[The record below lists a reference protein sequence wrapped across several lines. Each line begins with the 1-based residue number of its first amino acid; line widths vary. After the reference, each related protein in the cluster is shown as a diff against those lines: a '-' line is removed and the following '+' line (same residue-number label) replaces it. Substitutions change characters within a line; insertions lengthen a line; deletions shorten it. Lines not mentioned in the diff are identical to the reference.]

1 MAIKTIVVDNQG
13 ITSLIAELPLNSYTY
28 KIVNKSKAIGIQ
40 KTVKQVVGKPL
51 SNGNTDANSDGIT
64 DGYNDIPAEIQS
76 PYISDETIT
85 FYTMEGDFNANNLDD
100 EHKITATPAGSANI
114 YITYTTT
121 NLGSKFVKLS
131 GSSPFNL
138 KNSSGQYLYDNG
150 SAVVAE
156 TNSDTN
162 NASYVT
168 NTVQLWY
175 FYGNDPYDMQ
185 IRNANSNKY
194 LTTSSSAPARSDDTV
209 SFMLISQSDGADA
222 SHKTITL
229 KNLAN
234 SETITLG
241 VNTVVLPIS
250 YTLIDRKGVVIEA
263 GISYDDTEGFEL
275 PDAWKSP
282 VVDYHYWNA
291 DAFVGTDGTPTVPFV
306 FKNDPVPTEITSATQ
321 VTSNNII
328 YVTYTLK
335 SDNTID
341 LDGRNSLNVTNKVNK
356 TYRLRFLE
364 GVSFNQ
370 EKSDAVMP
378 DPKTKA
384 IYPYSNGDA
393 ALYVYG
399 QKQWDD
405 QLASGAST
413 RTRWLWII
421 EPANNPSSAADLDP
435 YHIKISSYQTQ
446 TSYKIDDNNTRN
458 FHSYLRT
465 YKPDDYSAIVTGV
478 TNDNPL
484 AHGGGKADPA
494 VTNLQPGSEYML
506 LGTSLS
512 SLKLVTVDKISDG
525 STTERRTINSFE
537 QYWKNNPTV
546 QGKLTTK
553 VTAEG
558 REITLSTAQ
567 KTEIAAIEGTES
579 LKWHSYNTWANSQPW
594 VNNGDAAPG
603 KAATTS
609 KKFLNEEHVFQTISM
624 GSGAF
629 TLEET
634 EIKPMLILLDQH
646 GWEIV
651 RLPLPSGPS
660 DPNRAAR
667 YADIHKYSSPM
678 VARYHFW
685 KTGSK
690 VPGYHKYKVSDYA
703 TVSATDDTE
712 YTADELGRADLNN
725 STPNLPNYETQAKVD
740 GKERDW
746 YVTYDVK
753 PEYASTYAG
762 AATKDA
768 TSAAPFLVKQGGVYA
783 KVGDNNT
790 LTTDS
795 EPASIEDVPT
805 TMQWYLRP
813 NFDIDEEM
821 GYIYAGNPGAEE
833 EAKSKEDTELD
844 YFDHTREDAVSTWS
858 NGFDPYNVQIQSV
871 SNTARYFTANT
882 EHSAVTSSWTGTSSS
897 LSLQNLGTKQSNIE
911 GLDNVKMNI
920 TNATFM
926 VVDDGNGNMR
936 LMPRFDNTKVM
947 QSFTT
952 LATQAAAA
960 PANDNG
966 TANQSLFLT
975 LVPKVVTSSS
985 QINAMGGYYMLASN
999 FTASGSIGTKDAPFK
1014 GIIEGQIDHSFSVSA
1029 PFIAYAEDAI
1039 IRNVIIESS
1048 SVSSGND
1055 DGHAGAIVA
1064 TALGDTRIYNC
1075 GVNGGSVSGTN
1086 HVGGIVGHLDGNA
1099 RVINC
1104 YSYATIAGGSDVG
1117 GIVGYNNVATT
1128 AAMIDEGNG
1137 TMVMNCMFYG
1147 DITGGTTVSP
1157 VYGGNNIN
1165 NLNSGG
1171 LNTFNYYAY
1180 DVLTKEITTG
1190 KYNCALGVE
1199 DVFLKRFETY
1209 RQLLNSNR
1217 RLAAY
1222 YATSSKETVHAED
1235 MMKWVLETADRSIAE
1250 PKPYPV
1256 LKAQGKYPSIINYDT
1271 RDLANYSEENRNQ
1284 GLKIGTL
1291 SVTISGVGSNA
1302 PDGATVNTTP
1312 FDLVRTDKDYDHFNY
1327 NYDKVQLPYY
1337 NDYGTKNYTGGK
1349 VVTGWKITGFTGG
1362 TAGTYN
1368 AADTWGGYNFADR
1381 NCTNKDLYGTGGSNR
1396 VFAQGAYFDVP
1407 YGVTGITIEPYWGN
1421 AAYVADEYLDV
1432 VYNTTYGE
1440 QKVTQLGKWFDT
1452 QKITID
1458 GSEYTVYKTIDDAA
1472 ASLTSGSNVYDN
1484 AIVLVGNVH
1493 LAGNPPTASKFT
1505 IMSAD
1510 FDKDN
1515 EPDYSFIFGHNDR
1528 QAISPVRFDFINMPG
1543 IAMAQKPNGAGT
1555 FRNVSIFKPKG
1566 WFETTNTC
1574 ITRFVQFEYDN
1585 GGKSAAPVII
1595 QGGMVDQFVS
1605 TKTSEPKVTQY
1616 IHLGGNVWFR
1626 DFGNGTHSDGNKFTP
1641 HIPIS
1646 VTGGDFDGLYLSG
1659 TYRPDAA
1666 VKSDN
1671 AECYVSGGHFGEMA
1685 GAAQQQINGDVQWQI
1700 YNADIDNFYGG
1711 GINFDKPVT
1720 GHITTDIINSHVGTF
1735 CGGPKFGDMS
1745 ATKNVTTRATGCTFD
1760 TYFGAGYGGI
1770 SYNRIRTRDKSGTD
1784 VDFSSWKGDY
1794 TGKRGKYYTD
1804 NKGIATDFDYEFFVW
1819 STGVVGARFYV
1830 KYSSLSMAKTNDVSS
1845 TLTNCIIN
1853 KNFYGGGNLGKVDG
1867 KATSVLNSCT
1877 VEGNVFGGG
1886 YSASTPKVPIRTS
1899 DVFASTPGINA
1910 DAGVFDMG
1918 EKSATEDYTLVQGT
1932 LTNNSLAIN
1941 KDTKTITTNVD
1952 MTVLG
1957 QVTTTDL
1964 TISGNTI
1971 VKGQIFDEEG
1981 DVLETTGGVFGGGDM
1996 SAVNGNTDVKV
2007 EGTESTEG
2015 VLNVFGG
2022 GNKAIVKGT
2031 TTVEI
2036 DGTSS
2041 IKHNVYGG
2049 GNEADV
2055 LKTTTVNMN
2064 AGTVMGSIYGGGNL
2078 GDVGRI
2084 DDKSN
2089 KRQYIW
2095 TGLDGNA
2102 NSTEPY
2108 AANNS
2113 GVTHVNITGGTVGPA
2128 GDAVSTEENPGNVFG
2143 GGKGAATSFWCENGM
2158 VYSTNVSISDGT
2170 VKGSVYGGGELGR
2183 VETDTKVTIGPE
2195 TGDHNTEIKG
2205 NVFGAGKGVQTH
2217 GYSALVRG
2225 NTEVIVQNG
2234 SKVNQ
2239 NVYGGGEIA
2248 SVGKYSVDSN
2258 GMPYSLANNGSGICH
2273 VTIPGAT
2280 QITGDIFGGGKG
2292 FVPSDTFL
2300 DNETYTGDDLPK
2312 RMTIDGE
2319 GNSIWQNYNNRTDYL
2334 IYLQTLALATETEV
2348 IINPGTSATPIQST
2362 KGNVYGGSENGI
2374 VQHSTSVTISGD
2386 CKIGDEGIATSGNI
2400 YGGGKGHEKMEGAGL
2415 VGENAVVTINSG
2427 NVLASVYGGG
2437 VLGATKGNVTVNING
2452 GTVNHDVYGGGAYAH
2467 TNTSNWHLY
2476 SVVENPTNPQ
2486 SEGLYERSFG
2496 GAYTLTTDTEPVTSP
2511 EAKTYYRKN
2520 ESATW
2525 IDPTQ
2530 KSALNTTRLNLRGG
2544 TIVGD
2549 AYGGA
2554 LGDATHSPKV
2564 YGDIL
2569 VDLNKETCTDSTNV
2583 TTKTASEKGCV
2594 VNQVFGCNN
2603 AYGSPQGNVTVHVY
2617 GTQNKDAS
2625 KGTISEKFVKDDI
2638 NLSSVSDVSTLKAY
2652 LADQIKV
2659 AKAISVTTTTY
2670 EETYNNGSATE
2681 EAVKTAI
2688 TGITSAI
2695 ATALG
2700 TGTDEEKETK
2710 QATAN
2715 ALRYDVRAVYGGG
2728 NKAAY
2733 EPAYPDEATT
2743 SKSQVIIE
2751 GCELTSINHVYGGGN
2766 AAPVPST
2773 DVTIKGTYLINAVY
2787 GGGNGSGAGNPGAD
2801 VGKKTNGSTYGT
2813 GIAKTK
2819 LLGGYINSVYGGS
2832 NTKGDVVGG
2841 TDVSTKGKN
2850 ETITITNGDYC
2861 SELKLGT
2868 VYGAG
2873 SHADVSGNVNIILEC
2888 MPEDFVDAV
2897 YGGAEMATVN
2907 GNVSLTVTSGKFGRV
2922 FGGNNAGGNIRG
2934 AITVNVYEDGCKPL
2948 IIGELYGGG
2957 NAAPYSIY
2965 GCTEDNGTWTAN
2977 ESGTTYYGTD
2987 VPDSRT
2993 NVEVYVYSCTSIGK
3007 VFGGGMGETAKVIGN
3022 TRVYINP
3029 MKGIVNG
3036 VTQANIGKIGQVF
3049 GGGAL
3054 ANVKGNTLLDI
3065 GTALASEPNGVRIES
3080 GDDYLSPT
3088 SNTTTSIT
3096 AGIYGGG
3103 SEADVDGDATLN
3115 IGTAN
3120 LPLGVNIVG
3129 DIFGGGYGETTHVTG
3144 NVVVN
3149 IGTDE
3154 SGTPVGY
3161 ANITGDVYGGSAKG
3175 KVNSHL
3181 VSEVETAT
3189 GGVTEV
3195 NLYGGT
3201 ISGNL
3206 YGGGLGVAEHAAD
3219 VYGLVKVKVIGG
3231 QVVNVFGCNNV
3242 NGMPKSTVDV
3252 EIGTKTGKEPSITYS
3267 GTGVVTGSV
3276 YGGGNMAACTGS
3288 PTVKLYKGT
3297 VNTNV
3302 YGGGLGSTAV
3312 TGGATVNMEG
3322 GLVKNDVF
3330 GGGSLADVTGNVS
3343 VVIAG
3348 GTVTNDV
3355 YGGGALANTNTGNWN
3370 SSTNT
3375 WNDATTGTYYAEM
3388 KHLTVGASVTGYYTR
3403 SGEGPYSYEEATGT
3417 ATKDTKYYKK
3427 LTGFL
3432 NVAANGTTY
3441 KTTVSLTGGTIGN
3454 AYGGGLG
3461 RFAVAAV
3468 GSPGDPGYVAAVE
3481 AVEAMVYGDVTVTVD
3496 GTKFT
3501 KETERVDGK
3510 AIPTTGRV
3518 FGCNNKNGTP
3528 KGSVLVWVKQTK
3540 RLDGADGHVKNQ
3552 FEIQGVYGGGNM
3564 ANYVPN
3570 TDSYDVQTE
3579 FGRKTQV
3586 LIQDCGTTSIER
3598 VYGGGNASNVP
3609 FTDVTIDGCFQIGY
3623 VFGGGNGGDKINK
3636 ETGAGWENN
3645 PGANVTNFT
3654 NVLLKGGTIGDA
3666 FGGSDSNGSVG
3677 GTNLVKSSGSCPLVI
3692 NNVYGASKEADSD
3705 GDVILDLSGCGSGE
3719 VDKVFGGS
3727 YNANVRGSVTINI
3740 TSGIYTSVYGGNDRK
3755 GSIGGNVT
3763 INIEE
3768 VDQCNPII
3776 IQNLF
3781 GGGSQ
3786 ADYPG
3791 TGAKYVTNA
3800 KDPSTG
3806 RYTGEGVTYNE
3817 TTGTYTGL
3825 TYADFTS
3832 GTLTLNI
3839 KAATRID
3846 RVFGGCDNAK
3856 ATGNTVVNINMVKGS
3871 KAGGRFTLP
3880 TTYTGE
3886 TIPTVHAEE
3895 AYVEVTGLTENES
3908 PVTGYYERSGESGS
3922 YVYTL
3927 TEDTKAQSGKTYC
3940 EHFTH
3945 KVDNAIGTIGHV
3957 YGGGNEGDVD
3967 GNTTVNIGSLKDIA
3981 FEKTPAHLTKNA
3993 NEKYDVLGADIRG
4006 DVFGGGN
4013 LGEVSGNTTVNIQTA
4028 DYSTPLTGFVGVN
4041 IKNGS
4046 IYGGGSSADV
4056 KGNTNVTMSGGY
4068 VCDGVYGGGLHG
4080 SVGSA
4085 SDDDNAIIYHTGT
4098 KAHSNCIGKIE
4109 KYKTNTGKCTVVIS
4123 GGQIGPVEAA
4133 LADGGMKNP
4142 GHHLM
4147 DVGASAE
4154 HNPVD
4159 VGFVF
4164 GAGRGEVENPDTDPD
4179 ADFRTYV
4186 KETDV
4191 TISGGIVMAS
4201 VYGGGENGRVRGNT
4215 LVKIQGGQ
4223 IGCGEGKV
4231 TGTGTAADPHKPII
4245 HTEADWTTADPA
4257 NFSDCASWDYGKVV
4271 GGKTV
4276 YLPYDPLADVPYRD
4290 GTTVTNGST
4299 EGSDGH
4305 TYYGYVFGGG
4315 SGYFPYEIKDADGN
4329 VIAHDWLAS
4338 AGVVEGNTKVEITGG
4353 HILTCVYGGN
4363 ELTSVTGD
4371 SCVVIMTGGTLG
4383 VPRSNEDILK
4393 KPMTC
4398 YLFGG
4403 GKGDQRE
4410 HFKMYTNVQN
4420 TRVEV
4425 KGTARIFGSVFG
4437 GAEDGHVSGNAKV
4450 NILGTARI
4458 GMSGTSYVDG
4468 NIFGGGRGFSGTEL
4482 TAGTVKGNTEINVS
4496 ETPTLLGS
4504 IYGGGRLASVG
4515 VDFAGAQNA
4524 TTGQFIEDGGDNT
4537 YGHVTINISGGTIGK
4552 EGVTGDGAKYSGN
4565 VFGGAM
4571 GRLTLLDG
4579 SPNALWSR
4587 MAQVKTSS
4595 VNITGGTIKRNVYG
4609 GAEFGTTRD
4618 NVYVTIGGSRNESTG
4633 AISDSGTPVVN
4644 GSIYGGGHGSDEH
4657 RTEYNSTITAGVAP
4671 NQITYLF
4678 TPLQY
4683 AGCIGGDTY
4692 VNVVGSGHVNGSVYG
4707 GGELASVGVIDY
4719 RVDSNDNYTQVI
4731 KHASHSN
4738 DGKEVFYDFG
4748 LSWPY
4753 EFKYVEGI
4761 TGGTTHVNIT
4771 GSAAIDNYVYG
4782 GGKGQVSFGDDVV
4795 GEGNS
4800 AVYYDEI
4807 DKQRYTEAHIAN
4819 VRETEVTIGTSGGSD
4834 NPQVR
4839 TVYGGGEDGH
4849 VNGDAK
4855 VTIHRGTI
4863 ERTVFGGGKGTSTF
4877 KTYLLNTTSEGNLK
4891 STPDDVYSWTAGK
4904 VYGNTEVKMNGGKV
4918 GWFIYGGGNMG
4929 SVGKGNYTGGKDD
4942 YSTGGYGELPSADG
4956 AIWTAT
4962 PASGTYAHY
4971 FQNSGKTTVTIMG
4984 GTLGDEEAGLQ
4995 YDIPKGSVFGGSRG
5009 QTAANCEL
5017 APRYRYVPDFYV
5029 GYVNNATINIGGT
5042 STSDLS
5048 DNTPNIYGCIYG
5060 GGQDGHVRNSTE
5072 VKIFK
5077 GNINKQTGAAADRS
5091 GNVFGAGSGIGTYR
5105 VADTDYCN
5113 SSSGSVT
5120 CSTLVEVSGE
5130 STTIDGNV
5138 YGGGALASVGPPLI
5152 GTKYEQKAASDDHK
5166 SYSHNLVN
5174 IKGGSIGGSVYGA
5187 SRGPGSVMFPSPFT
5201 AIGTSATQYDPTAY
5215 ATSIWTEVNVSG
5227 GTIGNNVYGG
5237 GEMGQVKESTVVN
5250 LTGGSIA
5257 HDAYGGGKGTRGT
5270 NAIEANVGGNTT
5282 VKLNEGKTSSS
5293 NGCIVEKIF
5302 GCNDQN
5308 GTPKGHALV
5317 HVYATQHKGTT
5328 KIVPDGGKYAKF
5340 KSMEGGYTIS
5350 NYSDNT
5356 NADDLKK
5363 LATTV
5368 GLTADE
5374 ISDYESAISGGA
5386 DDNAK
5391 KAALENYIEVIAD
5404 KKYDVLAVYGG
5415 GDLAMYKPT
5424 DNSENTE
5431 VIIEGCDLTSIK
5443 QVYGGGNA
5451 ASTPANSVRIN
5462 AAYEI
5467 HEVFGGGNGK
5477 DDYEV
5482 DGKWYKNLGANVG
5495 YYATYHSD
5503 TSDNEKGTQGNPY
5516 PAVANDDAD
5525 TPEERRAN
5533 TSYHYGKGTANLIIT
5548 GGRIHTTYGGSN
5560 TRGNVR
5566 AEVHTSTEDA
5576 GVCDLLIDKSYPAG
5590 KNADTDAGSKV
5601 EAKCVDYQAA
5611 IYGGAKDANVYS
5623 DVVIDVTNGTYGA
5636 IYGGNDTS
5644 GKIYGSITINVHE
5657 EGCKPIVIGELYGG
5671 GKEADY
5677 SIYGYNDDGSARTKA
5692 QYEALTAEQKA
5703 LITVQRDPQI
5713 NIISA
5718 TKIGKIYGG
5727 GYQAKVIGSPSVNV
5741 NMEKGFIS
5749 SKYASDAKFDPG
5761 LHPVPNDHGMEASY
5775 YVEKREDDKA
5785 ILQIGTI
5792 GTIYGGG
5799 FKGDIQGNTSVEIGT
5814 GEWLNATG
5822 ERETITPARK
5832 EATITGNVFGGGEG
5846 QAPETGDDA
5855 FTCEKAMVG
5864 VVDSGEGSTSVI
5876 IGNALVKGDVYGGGK
5891 IGRVESNTSVTIGI
5905 ENNTTDTI
5913 TVKGSVYGAGQGVE
5927 THGYSGL
5934 TRGNSTVIVQGK
5946 AKVLGSVYGGG
5957 EMATVGRY
5965 WVNTTPATPGAP
5977 VVPAG
5982 TPTGFPYALRSGGL
5996 CTVTIRDDAE
6006 IGPDDM
6012 IMTKVGGPD
6021 NTGHVFGAGKG
6032 VMPTVYTYTDNAN
6045 KPWHIDGSGNKVYS
6059 ANETAYLGFV
6069 ETLGLVSSTNV
6080 TIDENAFVK
6089 GDVFGGAEQGFVQHD
6104 THVTIDGNSQIGNG
6118 YAQMADDG
6126 TYLGTKVSVNRRY
6139 TDTEWSEGRL
6149 YPTGDLATSVGDN
6162 YQHSLPECA
6171 SWPYAAPYAPYDKYA
6186 EYENEGKYYYDSSHT
6201 KYAEGGR
6208 TTGSDGHT
6216 FFGNVFGGGSGFFP
6230 YKAGKWHWKAGNVG
6244 GNTLVEIKG
6253 GHVLTNVYG
6262 ANEMTNVEGKATVR
6276 MTGGTI
6282 GVPRTLGQIIN
6293 HPVTCYLFGGGGGDM
6308 RVLFNKQTNVQDA
6321 EVSVTGGW
6329 VYGSV
6334 FGGSEDGHVMR
6345 NVDLTIGGT
6354 AKIGTWGTSY
6364 VDGNIFGG
6372 GRGFSADAYTA
6383 GNVAGC
6389 VNMTISGGT
6398 ILGSVYGGGRL
6409 GSVGYGLYDAG
6420 ADGYGEIR
6428 EDHKMDNG
6436 DADGG
6441 FFDKGRGHVDI
6452 TISGGTIGNDYEYK
6466 YIEPETTIDDS
6477 YRSTNHIPYTEFGD
6491 DKHLTHTKGGN
6502 VFAGGMGRMTQLDGT
6517 TAINDVDWWRLGN
6530 VKSTK
6535 VTITGGTIK
6544 SNVYGG
6550 GELGMVQGTHTSAD
6564 SKDVSTEIII
6574 SGGTIGTEITKK
6586 VDDADVTQYTFGSVF
6601 GGGYGSLVEKL
6612 DHTGS
6617 TNPTY
6622 TTASYYYTYPK
6633 YIAGRVKGGTEVTMT
6648 GGAVKASVYGG
6659 GEMAAVGESYLLKND
6674 PDQTILGETLTGAEG
6689 KARDGH
6695 TYVTI
6700 SGGTIG
6706 IPNVDNKQF
6715 GGGTMGNVYGGG
6727 SGYINTVRSGQIYG
6741 NTNVNISGTPTIYH
6755 NVYGG
6760 GAYGT
6765 VGDFTYGMTSETV
6778 NGVETKKVSNIT
6790 GLHAQR
6796 SNTGTANVTI
6806 TGGTIGV
6813 DGHENGMVFG
6823 SSRGE
6828 VDVPGK
6834 RPDWLAWVN
6843 TANVTIGT
6851 AGHGYDAPEPQ
6862 IMGSVYGSG
6871 ENGHTCGNTTLNI
6884 HSGVIGDK
6892 NATKET
6898 FYKLHGNV
6906 YGGGCGEDKYW
6917 VDANS
6922 NGVKDSGEEHYNPTA
6937 GIVRGNTEINIDGGL
6952 ISGSVYGAGAV
6963 ASVGYVTSKTE
6974 HPATIVEGK
6983 EVIYNFGLS
6992 WPYEFVF
6999 ENNTG
7004 KATINITGGH
7014 IGIDGTDGGD
7024 VYGSAR
7030 GEAGDRY
7037 TMAQYAYVKD
7047 AEVNVNF
7054 SSTASP
7060 SDLGTLATPCIT
7072 GSVHGSGEN
7081 GYVYGDTKVTLN
7093 KGLIGHSLYGA
7104 GKGIGTYTV
7113 SLPVLTNK
7121 ETSKD
7126 RKIYGLLSG
7135 KVLGNTL
7142 VTMNGGQVVRN
7153 VYGGGNMASVGKG
7166 NYAGGTDDYSTG
7178 GYGELPPS
7186 DNLALWSNEDF
7197 LNSGGANVRVFGG
7210 TVGDQSVTANL
7221 RKVKNGLPYGNVL
7234 GGSAGEAAPN
7244 IYESPRYHYCPAFF
7258 SGYVN
7263 ETKVTIGGGYK
7274 CIQACNDKDSKAHA
7288 VGETMSIQD
7297 LQMLFAGTS
7306 SLNGDGTPNASY
7318 WKAIDAPTILS
7329 SVYGGG
7335 QDGHVRRDTYVIVNG
7350 GTIGLAYNAANQ
7362 SLMGTDNL
7370 DNPLWLFRGNVFGG
7384 GSGVNTYKF
7393 DFDGDDEF
7401 TSTVSYGRDAEHLAP
7416 TKEEDYSTSAGSVTR
7431 FTDVK
7436 VLGGTIHR
7444 NVYGGGS
7451 IGSVGAPKTGGQTY
7465 DPYKPGQPDIPD
7477 KPVNVPGRQSLNK
7490 VTIGGAG
7497 AVTIGTPEEY
7507 QVHYGGEVYG
7517 ACRGDAT
7524 LNANQFGTS
7533 VWTQVFIKNGATIQG
7548 NVFGGGDSG
7557 KVKKDTD
7564 VQIGAE

>member
-1 MAIKTIVVDNQG
+1 MKRNMNVIRETLKKLLFFIILTLGTTSVWGQDYSGVYYIANKIWNGDHNGSNYWYDKLTPEQRWYLVPAKDPQQGHAVDAYYSSNYGTTDGDSEKPFLTTYQTNRDKNSVWIVKKTGSKYYLIHALTGKYVKYEPPVSNAKERMSVHLEAVDGDSPGNVFQYTITPYTENNISGYNIQPTQENGTAVGGYLNPAGENWEYYYGWKKHKSGYWCTGILGVYNNPGGGQLWPFEPATLDAPTINDDAYPTVTVTDSNELPSGYHFRYTFGDGTQSDPTAESAILEGGSFTVTSSGTLKVVIERYGIVLTEVASKELGPAKPTFNVNSDGSVSISATGSIYYTLDGNTPTTSSTPYSSSISASDIASAEGMAIKTIVVDNQG

-85 FYTMEGDFNANNLDD
+85 FYAMEGEFDANNLDD
-100 EHKITATPAGSANI
+100 EHKITETPAGSANI

-131 GSSPFNL
+131 GSSPYNL
-138 KNSSGQYLYDNG
+138 TYSTNGYLYDTDSAIGFDG
-150 SAVVAE
+150 SPDE
-156 TNSDTN
+156 GTM
-162 NASYVT
+162 VT
-168 NTVQLWY
+168 NPYLWY
-175 FYGNDPYDMQ
+175 FEGDDPYALQ
-185 IRNANSNKY
+185 IRNAKASKF
-194 LTTSSSAPARSDDTV
+194 LTTSSSEPARSDAAVTFILTAQV
-209 SFMLISQSDGADA
+209 DGADA

-250 YTLIDRKGVVIEA
+250 YTLIDRKGAVIETNIA
-263 GISYDDTEGFEL
+263 YDDTEGFEL
-275 PDAWKSP
+275 PDAWQSP

-291 DAFVGTDGTPTVPFV
+291 NAFVGTDGTPTVPFV
-306 FKNDPVPTEITSATQ
+306 FKNDPAPSEITSPTQ
-321 VTSNNII
+321 VTSNNVI

-393 ALYVYG
+393 TLYVYG

-484 AHGGGKADPA
+484 AHGGAKADPA
-494 VTNLQPGSEYML
+494 VTALPEGSEYML

-558 REITLSTAQ
+558 REITLLAAQ

-651 RLPLPSGPS
+651 RLPLPSGPD

-712 YTADELGRADLNN
+712 YTEDELGRADLNN
-725 STPNLPNYETQAKVD
+725 STPNLPNYESQAFVN

-762 AATKDA
+762 AATEEA

-813 NFDIDEEM
+813 NFDIDKEM

-844 YFDHTREDAVSTWS
+844 YFDHTREGAVSTWS

-966 TANQSLFLT
+966 AANQSLFLT

-1086 HVGGIVGHLDGNA
+1086 HVGGIAGHLDGNA

-1117 GIVGYNNVATT
+1117 GIVGYNNVTTT

-1284 GLKIGTL
+1284 GLKTGTL
-1291 SVTISGVGSNA
+1291 NITILTKSQKT
-1302 PDGATVNTTP
+1302 DGGQSWPTAAASDVQTTS
-1312 FDLVRTDKDYDHFNY
+1312 LTAVVRTDKDAERFNF
-1327 NYDKVQLPYY
+1327 NYDKIQLPYY
-1337 NDYGTKNYTGGK
+1337 NDIGTGNYTENR
-1349 VVTGWKITGFTGG
+1349 VVTGWKITSITASAGEGNATEGTFTKS
-1362 TAGTYN
+1362 
-1368 AADTWGGYNFADR
+1368 DTWGGYNFADR
-1381 NCTNKDLYGTGGSNR
+1381 RSYAKDLYTKSKR

-1407 YGVTGITIEPYWGN
+1407 YGVTAIEIEPYWGE
-1421 AAYVADEYLDV
+1421 AAYVADQYLDV
-1432 VYNTTYGE
+1432 VYNTNYGR
-1440 QKVTQLGKWFDT
+1440 QDVSQLPKPFGADGVEVSINGSQQTVWH
-1452 QKITID
+1452 TI
-1458 GSEYTVYKTIDDAA
+1458 GTAVSKLGTGGTVYDHA
-1472 ASLTSGSNVYDN
+1472 V
-1484 AIVLVGNVH
+1484 VLVGNVH
-1493 LAGNPPTASKFT
+1493 LEGALPSDGKPFN

-1510 FDKDN
+1510 LDFDN
-1515 EPDYSFIFGHNDR
+1515 EPDCSFIFGHNDR

-1646 VTGGDFDGLYLSG
+1646 VTGGDFDGFYLSG
-1659 TYRPDAA
+1659 TYRPDAE
-1666 VKSDN
+1666 VKADN

-1720 GHITTDIINSHVGTF
+1720 GHITTEIINSHVGTF
-1735 CGGPKFGDMS
+1735 CGGPKFGDMA
-1745 ATKNVTTRATGCTFD
+1745 ATKNVTTTATGCTFD

-2007 EGTESTEG
+2007 QGTEATEG

-2022 GNKAIVKGT
+2022 GNKAKVAMVKGT

-2041 IKHNVYGG
+2041 IKHYVYGG

-2055 LKTTTVNMN
+2055 QKTTTVNMK
-2064 AGTVMGSIYGGGNL
+2064 AGTVKGSIYGGGNL

-2108 AANNS
+2108 ATNNS

-2427 NVLASVYGGG
+2427 NVLASVFGGG

-2511 EAKTYYRKN
+2511 EVKTYYRKN

-2554 LGDATHSPKV
+2554 LGDASHSPKV

-2625 KGTISEKFVKDDI
+2625 KTNIAAKFAKDDI
-2638 NLSSVSDVSTLKAY
+2638 DV
-2652 LADQIKV
+2652 
-2659 AKAISVTTTTY
+2659 
-2670 EETYNNGSATE
+2670 
-2681 EAVKTAI
+2681 
-2688 TGITSAI
+2688 
-2695 ATALG
+2695 
-2700 TGTDEEKETK
+2700 
-2710 QATAN
+2710 
-2715 ALRYDVRAVYGGG
+2715 YDVQAVYGGG

-2841 TDVSTKGKN
+2841 TDVSTKKQ
-2850 ETITITNGDYC
+2850 GDVIDGNCC
-2861 SELKLGT
+2861 SELKVGT

-2922 FGGNNAGGNIRG
+2922 FGGNNAGGDIRG
-2934 AITVNVYEDGCKPL
+2934 SITVNVYEDGCKPL

-2957 NAAPYSIY
+2957 NQAPYSIY
-2965 GCTEDNGTWTAN
+2965 GCTKSGEAWTAN
-2977 ESGTTYYGTD
+2977 TDPEGTLYFNEATAGRAAIQ
-2987 VPDSRT
+2987 V
-2993 NVEVYVYSCTSIGK
+2993 NAIAFTSIGK
-3007 VFGGGMGETAKVIGN
+3007 VFGGGNQAEVIGN
-3022 TRVYINP
+3022 THVWINT

-3036 VTQANIGKIGQVF
+3036 VKRDNIGKIGQVF
-3049 GGGAL
+3049 GGGNA
-3054 ANVKGNTLLDI
+3054 ARVKGNTFLDI
-3065 GTALASEPNGVRIES
+3065 GTSLAQDGESNTIENGVRIIS

-3088 SNTTTSIT
+3088 SDANTSIT

-3103 SEADVDGDATLN
+3103 YSADVEGDATLN

-3120 LPLGVNIVG
+3120 LPLGVNITG
-3129 DIFGGGYGETTHVTG
+3129 NIFGGGFGETTHVTG
-3144 NVVVN
+3144 DVKVN
-3149 IGTDE
+3149 IGTNT
-3154 SGTPVGY
+3154 GTEVSPVYVGY

-3181 VSEVETAT
+3181 VSSVETAT
-3189 GGVTEV
+3189 AGKTTQV
-3195 NLYGGT
+3195 NLFGGT

-3206 YGGGLGVAEHAAD
+3206 YGGGLGEDNEGTENDHAAD
-3219 VYGLVKVKVIGG
+3219 VYGPVTVNVDGG
-3231 QVVNVFGCNNV
+3231 TVNNVFGCNNV
-3242 NGMPKSTVDV
+3242 LGMPKSTVDV
-3252 EIGTKTGKEPSITYS
+3252 EIGTKIGAEAPYTYI
-3267 GTGVVTGSV
+3267 GTGTISGSV

-3297 VNTNV
+3297 LNNNV

-3312 TGGATVNMEG
+3312 SGGASVIMEG
-3322 GLVKNDVF
+3322 GTVGNDVF

-3343 VVIAG
+3343 VSVSG
-3348 GTVTNDV
+3348 GTITHDV
-3355 YGGGALANTNTGNWN
+3355 YGGGALANTNTANWDPAAN
-3370 SSTNT
+3370 AGAGGWKVVDATSTVHYEEVKHLKAGDDVSSFYTSSTG
-3375 WNDATTGTYYAEM
+3375 AGAHASGTYDAN
-3388 KHLTVGASVTGYYTR
+3388 TT
-3403 SGEGPYSYEEATGT
+3403 
-3417 ATKDTKYYKK
+3417 YYKQ
-3427 LTGFL
+3427 LTHPADIYNIAKADGH
-3432 NVAANGTTY
+3432 TQYT
-3441 KTTVSLTGGTIGN
+3441 TTVSLTGGVIGN

-3461 RFAVAAV
+3461 RLGTGVHYTVDECDTYNATLPGALSTTALTADQAAKYNATLTGAIAANTTLTGTLLTTV
-3468 GSPGDPGYVAAVE
+3468 NGLTGVSKTYTDGQTISAADAALYNATLSGAKAEGAQLTSELANTYNAKLPGARTTTDWATYPGE
-3481 AVEAMVYGDVTVTVD
+3481 GEGNIKAMVYGDVEVTVN
-3496 GTKFT
+3496 GTAFT
-3501 KETERVDGK
+3501 DDIENINSSENVAKH
-3510 AIPTTGRV
+3510 GRV
-3518 FGCNNKNGTP
+3518 FGCNNLNGTP
-3528 KGSVLVWVKQTK
+3528 KGKVTVTVNSTK
-3540 RLDGADGHVKNQ
+3540 RVDGSSSHVKGEY
-3552 FEIQGVYGGGNM
+3552 EIQAVYGGGNL
-3564 ANYVPN
+3564 ANYVPE
-3570 TDSYDVQTE
+3570 TYDNPDNEHPGQTE
-3579 FGRKTQV
+3579 FGQKTKVYIDGCQA
-3586 LIQDCGTTSIER
+3586 TSIR
-3598 VYGGGNASNVP
+3598 KVYGGGNAANVPISNVE
-3609 FTDVTIDGCFQIGY
+3609 IDGAFEIGY
-3623 VFGGGNGGDKINK
+3623 VFGGGNGGDQVNY
-3636 ETGAGWENN
+3636 GQGWQRN
-3645 PGANVTNFT
+3645 PGANVTHYA
-3654 NVLLKGGTIGDA
+3654 NVMLKGGTIGQA
-3666 FGGSDSNGSVG
+3666 FGGSDTRGSVG
-3677 GTNLVKSSGSCPLVI
+3677 GTDIKQSTSADCPLRIV
-3692 NNVYGASKEADSD
+3692 NLYGAGNGDEASSD
-3705 GDVILDLSGCGSGE
+3705 GDINITVSACGEGSE
-3719 VDKVFGGS
+3719 IQNVFGGS
-3727 YNANVRGSVTINI
+3727 YKANIKGSVTLNI
-3740 TSGIYTSVYGGNDRK
+3740 TSGIFTSVYGGNDRM
-3755 GSIGGNVT
+3755 GSIGGDIVV
-3763 INIEE
+3763 NIEE
-3768 VDQCNPII
+3768 TDDCSKPII
-3776 IQNLF
+3776 IQNLYGGCYQTAYPGEGAKNTF
-3781 GGGSQ
+3781 GG
-3786 ADYPG
+3786 
-3791 TGAKYVTNA
+3791 
-3800 KDPSTG
+3800 
-3806 RYTGEGVTYNE
+3806 
-3817 TTGTYTGL
+3817 
-3825 TYADFTS
+3825 DFLS
-3832 GTLTLNI
+3832 GKITVNV
-3839 KAATRID
+3839 KSATRID
-3846 RVFGGCDNAK
+3846 RIFGGSENGPV
-3856 ATGNTVVNINMVKGS
+3856 TGDTEVNINMTRGS
-3871 KAGGRFTLP
+3871 MSGHSGVALPSYYGNTGAKIPSNITVTDSEGG
-3880 TTYTGE
+3880 
-3886 TIPTVHAEE
+3886 
-3895 AYVEVTGLTENES
+3895 YVEVHGLVTNANADASNPRSSVVGYFTKTDTYVAATGTAVEDVTYYSRMAVTNS
-3908 PVTGYYERSGESGS
+3908 NYYPVAPEEITVGSDDVQGYYTRTGEGTNENPYVFTEISSSTTAADGVTYYRLIYNYSAVPAGDITVGTTDVSSYYTKSEGS
-3922 YVYTL
+3922 YL
-3927 TEDTKAQSGKTYC
+3927 AASGLAIAGFTYY
-3940 EHFTH
+3940 
-3945 KVDNAIGTIGHV
+3945 KNAVKGTIKNEIGTIGEV
-3957 YGGGNEGDVD
+3957 YGGGNKGIVT
-3967 GNTTVNIGSLKDIA
+3967 GNAVVNIGTATSVNMVSLENA
-3981 FEKTPAHLTKNA
+3981 SRGVYGAHI
-3993 NEKYDVLGADIRG
+3993 DG
-4006 DVFGGGN
+4006 DVFGGGRMAD
-4013 LGEVSGNTTVNIQTA
+4013 VQGNTEVNICTK
-4028 DYSTPLTGFVGVN
+4028 D
-4041 IKNGS
+4041 NGS
-4046 IYGGGSSADV
+4046 GTYVAVAEGTDKVTIDGSVYGGGSSADV
-4056 KGNTNVTMSGGY
+4056 LSNTTVRMYGGY
-4068 VCDGVYGGGLHG
+4068 VFDGVYGGGLLG
-4080 SVGSA
+4080 SVGTVATRA
-4085 SDDDNAIIYHTGT
+4085 SLPSGHPTHTG
-4098 KAHSNCIGKIE
+4098 CVEGKPE
-4109 KYKTNTGKCTVVIS
+4109 TFAANTGKCTVVVS
-4123 GGQIGPVEAA
+4123 GGQVGPVEVA
-4133 LADGGMKNP
+4133 LEDGGMKNTRRYFKEAGDP
-4142 GHHLM
+4142 NG
-4147 DVGASAE
+4147 
-4154 HNPVD
+4154 PVD

-4201 VYGGGENGRVRGNT
+4201 VYGGGENGRVRGDT
-4215 LVKIQGGQ
+4215 KVTISGGQ
-4223 IGCGEGKV
+4223 IGCGEGKTQTV
-4231 TGTGTAADPHKPII
+4231 AGKTLPLPYTEDQWSTANPSVF
-4245 HTEADWTTADPA
+4245 TE
-4257 NFSDCASWDYGKVV
+4257 CASWDYGKVYD
-4271 GGKTV
+4271 GDTKKK
-4276 YLPYDPLADVPYRD
+4276 YLPYDPLANVPYRD

-4363 ELTSVTGD
+4363 ELTSVKGD
-4371 SCVVIMTGGTLG
+4371 CEVIMSGGTLG

-4393 KPMTC
+4393 KPVTC

-4410 HFKMYTNVQN
+4410 HFKMYTNVKN

-4482 TAGTVKGNTEINVS
+4482 TAGTVKGNTEINIS
-4496 ETPTLLGS
+4496 GTPTLLGS
-4504 IYGGGRLASVG
+4504 VYGGGRLASVG

-4524 TTGQFIEDGGDNT
+4524 TTGQFVEDGGGKT

-4565 VFGGAM
+4565 VFGGSM

-4579 SPNALWSR
+4579 SPNSLWNR

-4618 NVYVTIGGSRNESTG
+4618 HVYVTVGGTRAANGDITP
-4633 AISDSGTPVVN
+4633 SGSPVIN
-4644 GSIYGGGHGSDEH
+4644 GSVFGGGKGSTEH
-4657 RTEYNSTITAGVAP
+4657 RAAYNSYIEAGSGDNAVK
-4671 NQITYLF
+4671 YLF

-4771 GSAAIDNYVYG
+4771 GSAAIDYNVYG

-4807 DKQRYTEAHIAN
+4807 DKQR
-4819 VRETEVTIGTSGGSD
+4819 
-4834 NPQVR
+4834 
-4839 TVYGGGEDGH
+4839 
-4849 VNGDAK
+4849 
-4855 VTIHRGTI
+4855 
-4863 ERTVFGGGKGTSTF
+4863 
-4877 KTYLLNTTSEGNLK
+4877 
-4891 STPDDVYSWTAGK
+4891 
-4904 VYGNTEVKMNGGKV
+4904 
-4918 GWFIYGGGNMG
+4918 
-4929 SVGKGNYTGGKDD
+4929 
-4942 YSTGGYGELPSADG
+4942 
-4956 AIWTAT
+4956 
-4962 PASGTYAHY
+4962 
-4971 FQNSGKTTVTIMG
+4971 
-4984 GTLGDEEAGLQ
+4984 
-4995 YDIPKGSVFGGSRG
+4995 
-5009 QTAANCEL
+5009 
-5017 APRYRYVPDFYV
+5017 
-5029 GYVNNATINIGGT
+5029 
-5042 STSDLS
+5042 
-5048 DNTPNIYGCIYG
+5048 
-5060 GGQDGHVRNSTE
+5060 
-5072 VKIFK
+5072 
-5077 GNINKQTGAAADRS
+5077 
-5091 GNVFGAGSGIGTYR
+5091 
-5105 VADTDYCN
+5105 
-5113 SSSGSVT
+5113 
-5120 CSTLVEVSGE
+5120 
-5130 STTIDGNV
+5130 
-5138 YGGGALASVGPPLI
+5138 
-5152 GTKYEQKAASDDHK
+5152 
-5166 SYSHNLVN
+5166 
-5174 IKGGSIGGSVYGA
+5174 
-5187 SRGPGSVMFPSPFT
+5187 
-5201 AIGTSATQYDPTAY
+5201 
-5215 ATSIWTEVNVSG
+5215 
-5227 GTIGNNVYGG
+5227 
-5237 GEMGQVKESTVVN
+5237 
-5250 LTGGSIA
+5250 
-5257 HDAYGGGKGTRGT
+5257 
-5270 NAIEANVGGNTT
+5270 
-5282 VKLNEGKTSSS
+5282 
-5293 NGCIVEKIF
+5293 
-5302 GCNDQN
+5302 
-5308 GTPKGHALV
+5308 
-5317 HVYATQHKGTT
+5317 
-5328 KIVPDGGKYAKF
+5328 
-5340 KSMEGGYTIS
+5340 
-5350 NYSDNT
+5350 
-5356 NADDLKK
+5356 
-5363 LATTV
+5363 
-5368 GLTADE
+5368 
-5374 ISDYESAISGGA
+5374 
-5386 DDNAK
+5386 
-5391 KAALENYIEVIAD
+5391 
-5404 KKYDVLAVYGG
+5404 
-5415 GDLAMYKPT
+5415 
-5424 DNSENTE
+5424 
-5431 VIIEGCDLTSIK
+5431 
-5443 QVYGGGNA
+5443 
-5451 ASTPANSVRIN
+5451 
-5462 AAYEI
+5462 
-5467 HEVFGGGNGK
+5467 
-5477 DDYEV
+5477 
-5482 DGKWYKNLGANVG
+5482 
-5495 YYATYHSD
+5495 
-5503 TSDNEKGTQGNPY
+5503 
-5516 PAVANDDAD
+5516 
-5525 TPEERRAN
+5525 
-5533 TSYHYGKGTANLIIT
+5533 
-5548 GGRIHTTYGGSN
+5548 
-5560 TRGNVR
+5560 
-5566 AEVHTSTEDA
+5566 
-5576 GVCDLLIDKSYPAG
+5576 
-5590 KNADTDAGSKV
+5590 
-5601 EAKCVDYQAA
+5601 
-5611 IYGGAKDANVYS
+5611 
-5623 DVVIDVTNGTYGA
+5623 
-5636 IYGGNDTS
+5636 
-5644 GKIYGSITINVHE
+5644 
-5657 EGCKPIVIGELYGG
+5657 
-5671 GKEADY
+5671 
-5677 SIYGYNDDGSARTKA
+5677 
-5692 QYEALTAEQKA
+5692 
-5703 LITVQRDPQI
+5703 
-5713 NIISA
+5713 
-5718 TKIGKIYGG
+5718 
-5727 GYQAKVIGSPSVNV
+5727 
-5741 NMEKGFIS
+5741 
-5749 SKYASDAKFDPG
+5749 
-5761 LHPVPNDHGMEASY
+5761 
-5775 YVEKREDDKA
+5775 
-5785 ILQIGTI
+5785 
-5792 GTIYGGG
+5792 
-5799 FKGDIQGNTSVEIGT
+5799 
-5814 GEWLNATG
+5814 
-5822 ERETITPARK
+5822 
-5832 EATITGNVFGGGEG
+5832 
-5846 QAPETGDDA
+5846 
-5855 FTCEKAMVG
+5855 
-5864 VVDSGEGSTSVI
+5864 
-5876 IGNALVKGDVYGGGK
+5876 
-5891 IGRVESNTSVTIGI
+5891 
-5905 ENNTTDTI
+5905 
-5913 TVKGSVYGAGQGVE
+5913 
-5927 THGYSGL
+5927 
-5934 TRGNSTVIVQGK
+5934 
-5946 AKVLGSVYGGG
+5946 
-5957 EMATVGRY
+5957 
-5965 WVNTTPATPGAP
+5965 
-5977 VVPAG
+5977 
-5982 TPTGFPYALRSGGL
+5982 
-5996 CTVTIRDDAE
+5996 
-6006 IGPDDM
+6006 
-6012 IMTKVGGPD
+6012 
-6021 NTGHVFGAGKG
+6021 
-6032 VMPTVYTYTDNAN
+6032 
-6045 KPWHIDGSGNKVYS
+6045 
-6059 ANETAYLGFV
+6059 
-6069 ETLGLVSSTNV
+6069 
-6080 TIDENAFVK
+6080 
-6089 GDVFGGAEQGFVQHD
+6089 
-6104 THVTIDGNSQIGNG
+6104 
-6118 YAQMADDG
+6118 
-6126 TYLGTKVSVNRRY
+6126 
-6139 TDTEWSEGRL
+6139 
-6149 YPTGDLATSVGDN
+6149 
-6162 YQHSLPECA
+6162 
-6171 SWPYAAPYAPYDKYA
+6171 
-6186 EYENEGKYYYDSSHT
+6186 
-6201 KYAEGGR
+6201 
-6208 TTGSDGHT
+6208 
-6216 FFGNVFGGGSGFFP
+6216 
-6230 YKAGKWHWKAGNVG
+6230 
-6244 GNTLVEIKG
+6244 
-6253 GHVLTNVYG
+6253 
-6262 ANEMTNVEGKATVR
+6262 
-6276 MTGGTI
+6276 
-6282 GVPRTLGQIIN
+6282 
-6293 HPVTCYLFGGGGGDM
+6293 
-6308 RVLFNKQTNVQDA
+6308 
-6321 EVSVTGGW
+6321 
-6329 VYGSV
+6329 
-6334 FGGSEDGHVMR
+6334 
-6345 NVDLTIGGT
+6345 
-6354 AKIGTWGTSY
+6354 
-6364 VDGNIFGG
+6364 
-6372 GRGFSADAYTA
+6372 
-6383 GNVAGC
+6383 
-6389 VNMTISGGT
+6389 
-6398 ILGSVYGGGRL
+6398 
-6409 GSVGYGLYDAG
+6409 
-6420 ADGYGEIR
+6420 
-6428 EDHKMDNG
+6428 
-6436 DADGG
+6436 
-6441 FFDKGRGHVDI
+6441 
-6452 TISGGTIGNDYEYK
+6452 
-6466 YIEPETTIDDS
+6466 
-6477 YRSTNHIPYTEFGD
+6477 
-6491 DKHLTHTKGGN
+6491 
-6502 VFAGGMGRMTQLDGT
+6502 
-6517 TAINDVDWWRLGN
+6517 
-6530 VKSTK
+6530 
-6535 VTITGGTIK
+6535 
-6544 SNVYGG
+6544 
-6550 GELGMVQGTHTSAD
+6550 
-6564 SKDVSTEIII
+6564 
-6574 SGGTIGTEITKK
+6574 
-6586 VDDADVTQYTFGSVF
+6586 
-6601 GGGYGSLVEKL
+6601 
-6612 DHTGS
+6612 
-6617 TNPTY
+6617 
-6622 TTASYYYTYPK
+6622 
-6633 YIAGRVKGGTEVTMT
+6633 
-6648 GGAVKASVYGG
+6648 
-6659 GEMAAVGESYLLKND
+6659 
-6674 PDQTILGETLTGAEG
+6674 
-6689 KARDGH
+6689 
-6695 TYVTI
+6695 
-6700 SGGTIG
+6700 
-6706 IPNVDNKQF
+6706 
-6715 GGGTMGNVYGGG
+6715 
-6727 SGYINTVRSGQIYG
+6727 
-6741 NTNVNISGTPTIYH
+6741 
-6755 NVYGG
+6755 
-6760 GAYGT
+6760 
-6765 VGDFTYGMTSETV
+6765 
-6778 NGVETKKVSNIT
+6778 
-6790 GLHAQR
+6790 
-6796 SNTGTANVTI
+6796 
-6806 TGGTIGV
+6806 
-6813 DGHENGMVFG
+6813 
-6823 SSRGE
+6823 
-6828 VDVPGK
+6828 
-6834 RPDWLAWVN
+6834 
-6843 TANVTIGT
+6843 
-6851 AGHGYDAPEPQ
+6851 
-6862 IMGSVYGSG
+6862 
-6871 ENGHTCGNTTLNI
+6871 
-6884 HSGVIGDK
+6884 
-6892 NATKET
+6892 
-6898 FYKLHGNV
+6898 
-6906 YGGGCGEDKYW
+6906 
-6917 VDANS
+6917 
-6922 NGVKDSGEEHYNPTA
+6922 
-6937 GIVRGNTEINIDGGL
+6937 
-6952 ISGSVYGAGAV
+6952 
-6963 ASVGYVTSKTE
+6963 
-6974 HPATIVEGK
+6974 
-6983 EVIYNFGLS
+6983 
-6992 WPYEFVF
+6992 
-6999 ENNTG
+6999 
-7004 KATINITGGH
+7004 
-7014 IGIDGTDGGD
+7014 
-7024 VYGSAR
+7024 
-7030 GEAGDRY
+7030 
-7037 TMAQYAYVKD
+7037 
-7047 AEVNVNF
+7047 
-7054 SSTASP
+7054 
-7060 SDLGTLATPCIT
+7060 
-7072 GSVHGSGEN
+7072 
-7081 GYVYGDTKVTLN
+7081 
-7093 KGLIGHSLYGA
+7093 
-7104 GKGIGTYTV
+7104 
-7113 SLPVLTNK
+7113 
-7121 ETSKD
+7121 
-7126 RKIYGLLSG
+7126 
-7135 KVLGNTL
+7135 
-7142 VTMNGGQVVRN
+7142 
-7153 VYGGGNMASVGKG
+7153 
-7166 NYAGGTDDYSTG
+7166 
-7178 GYGELPPS
+7178 
-7186 DNLALWSNEDF
+7186 
-7197 LNSGGANVRVFGG
+7197 
-7210 TVGDQSVTANL
+7210 
-7221 RKVKNGLPYGNVL
+7221 
-7234 GGSAGEAAPN
+7234 
-7244 IYESPRYHYCPAFF
+7244 
-7258 SGYVN
+7258 
-7263 ETKVTIGGGYK
+7263 
-7274 CIQACNDKDSKAHA
+7274 
-7288 VGETMSIQD
+7288 
-7297 LQMLFAGTS
+7297 
-7306 SLNGDGTPNASY
+7306 
-7318 WKAIDAPTILS
+7318 
-7329 SVYGGG
+7329 
-7335 QDGHVRRDTYVIVNG
+7335 
-7350 GTIGLAYNAANQ
+7350 
-7362 SLMGTDNL
+7362 
-7370 DNPLWLFRGNVFGG
+7370 
-7384 GSGVNTYKF
+7384 
-7393 DFDGDDEF
+7393 
-7401 TSTVSYGRDAEHLAP
+7401 
-7416 TKEEDYSTSAGSVTR
+7416 
-7431 FTDVK
+7431 
-7436 VLGGTIHR
+7436 
-7444 NVYGGGS
+7444 
-7451 IGSVGAPKTGGQTY
+7451 
-7465 DPYKPGQPDIPD
+7465 
-7477 KPVNVPGRQSLNK
+7477 
-7490 VTIGGAG
+7490 
-7497 AVTIGTPEEY
+7497 
-7507 QVHYGGEVYG
+7507 
-7517 ACRGDAT
+7517 
-7524 LNANQFGTS
+7524 
-7533 VWTQVFIKNGATIQG
+7533 
-7548 NVFGGGDSG
+7548 
-7557 KVKKDTD
+7557 
-7564 VQIGAE
+7564 